1 MLGGSLVFVGL
12 LHLGQAGGMSP
23 PPPPEAPASA
33 APPASAPGG
42 ENAPPPL
49 SPPDGE
55 AAPAAGA
62 ESQALPPAAPPAP
75 EGPVAPPSPANPV
88 APAPAPVTVPPV
100 DARPEESDP
109 WARPHFVKGDL
120 NSFAVRPGTRR
131 NFVGVAAGISAL
143 PTTANAVINAFYLT
157 VEPLVEINNP
167 KYNWK
172 LSLGAPLQFELID
185 TRGAFENCVGEAK
198 KLRQMNKSQSEIE
211 TGTADCVGRQKDR
224 ATEKMGRLRKADW
237 DEASDFLKVIRHVV
251 VGGKESP
258 FYLSLSRLY
267 DQTFGHGTSVR
278 HYNPNIDY
286 NTTRLGANLDV
297 SRSAVGVQAMAN
309 DLVKPDVLG
318 LLAFVRPLRPYSD
331 DVLLRSLS
339 FGASWV
345 RGSNQPLALRYE
357 QGLFGKDAGRYIPEV
372 DPNLHL
378 LGQRF
383 AQTTI
388 LGFDVE
394 TKVLRSEWADIKVY
408 GDFDK
413 MLDYDSGITL
423 GSLFRL
429 SFGKPARQA
438 LRARA
443 ELSFFG
449 PAFLPNYFDAFHD
462 IFQYQYLPAGYKS
475 SAGNTYYPTKMEFL
489 EASRGGR
496 RRIGGYLEVT
506 HAIFDALTVGAV
518 LRGHTAYGSP
528 STAGFVG
535 PSFNDYGGNC
545 VPGENGAVNCT
556 KKVTLDHEPGF
567 SSFRLSAELPF
578 RRFLQ
583 AYASYEVFSTTTDG
597 GLGAFKFDGEN
608 EVFFSGMRI
617 MLLPILFIQ
626 AEARRYFFLQR
637 VSNVDIHNLT
647 FDQDQNVHS
656 LWTVAASI
664 ALGYEF

>member
-1 MLGGSLVFVGL
+1 MPFSGGSWVLVGL
-12 LHLGQAGGMSP
+12 LELAQAGAVTP
-23 PPPPEAPASA
+23 PPPPGEPPTAAVEPAAQA
-33 APPASAPGG
+33 A
-42 ENAPPPL
+42 ETAPPPV
-49 SPPDGE
+49 E
-55 AAPAAGA
+55 AAPNAQAAPA
-62 ESQALPPAAPPAP
+62 ETAKALPPAAPDPVPA
-75 EGPVAPPSPANPV
+75 AAPSPANPV
-88 APAPAPVTVPPV
+88 APPPAPVTVPPV
-100 DARPEESDP
+100 DGRPEENDP

-120 NSFAVRPGTRR
+120 NSFAVRPGPRR
-131 NFVGVAAGISAL
+131 NFIGVAGGVSAL

-167 KYNWK
+167 TYNWK

-185 TRGAFENCVGEAK
+185 TRGAFEVCVGEAK
-198 KLRQMNKSQSEIE
+198 QLRTMGKTQAEIDSS
-211 TGTADCVGRQKDR
+211 TATCVGRQKDR
-224 ATEKMGRLRKADW
+224 ATEGMGRLRKADW
-237 DEASDFLKVIRHVV
+237 DEASDFLKIIRHVV

-258 FYLSLSRLY
+258 FYLSLSRLF
-267 DQTFGHGTSVR
+267 DQTFGHGTTVR

-286 NTTRLGANLDV
+286 NTTRLGANVDV
-297 SRSAVGVQAMAN
+297 SRAAVGVQAMAN

-318 LLAFVRPLRPYSD
+318 LLGFVRPFRPYSD
-331 DVLLRSLS
+331 DVILRSLS
-339 FGASWV
+339 VGASWV

-372 DPNLHL
+372 DSELHL
-378 LGQRF
+378 LGQRH
-383 AQTTI
+383 AQATVI
-388 LGFDVE
+388 GVDVE
-394 TKVLRSEWADIKVY
+394 TKVVRSDWADIKVY

-413 MLDYDSGITL
+413 LLDYDSGITL

-443 ELSFFG
+443 ELSLFG

-475 SAGNTYYPTKMEFL
+475 SSGSTYYPTKMEFL

-518 LRGHTAYGSP
+518 IRGHTAYGSP
-528 STAGFVG
+528 STSGFVG
-535 PSFNDYGGNC
+535 PSFNDYGAGC
-545 VPGENGAVNCT
+545 TPGAMGAVSCP

-567 SSFRLSAELPF
+567 SSLRLSAELPF

-583 AYASYEVFSTTTDG
+583 AYASYEVFSTTTEG
-597 GLGAFKFDGEN
+597 GLGAFKLDGEN
-608 EVFFSGMRI
+608 EVFFSGARI

-637 VSNVDIHNLT
+637 VSNVDVHNLT

-656 LWTVAASI
+656 LWTVSASI